1 MIVIG
6 YATINAQS
14 MSDNQVI
21 QYVLEQQ
28 QAGKNQADIVQNLL
42 KKGVTLEQIQKLRKK
57 IAAQKDQLGAVALD
71 GANVTVS
78 GNRMRTDKQL
88 EGEAYQMQN
97 NYMVRSQARGV
108 NGRDN
113 YTPEE
118 QERLMNDAVGF
129 LDLMPNCHSNPM

>member
-1 MIVIG
+1 MKNSMVKKISLFVAMIVIG

-57 IAAQKDQLGAVALD
+57 IAA
-71 GANVTVS
+71 
-78 GNRMRTDKQL
+78 
-88 EGEAYQMQN
+88 
-97 NYMVRSQARGV
+97 
-108 NGRDN
+108 
-113 YTPEE
+113 
-118 QERLMNDAVGF
+118 
-129 LDLMPNCHSNPM
+129 